1 MSTQYA
7 FGQIVTNGLVLSLD
21 AADKNSY
28 PGSGTVWNDLTANK
42 YIGTLTN
49 GPTFSSTNNGA
60 IVLDGV
66 NDYVPISPESSG
78 SAAGSFTWEVWYRP
92 LNLNNTATPFNRG
105 RDVGASFSWSL
116 TSQVSSSTGQFIAA
130 ITTTSAGT
138 VTFYATSSMAAGVTA
153 SAGIWSCIV
162 GTWTAGSKIDLYIN
176 GAFAGTLATATTS
189 LRTSTTGWNVG
200 SLSDTTFSTGS
211 VAASR
216 VYNRVLS
223 ADEIKQNYE
232 ALKSRF
238 GL

>member
-1 MSTQYA
+1 MGISGGPY
-7 FGQIVTNGLVLSLD
+7 IVRDSSLILELD
-21 AADKNSY
+21 AADNNSY
-28 PGSGTVWNDLTANK
+28 SGSGTTWTDLTANK

-105 RDVGASFSWSL
+105 RDDGGFSWSL

-130 ITTTSAGT
+130 ITTTSAGA
-138 VTFYATSSMAAGVTA
+138 VTFYATSSIAAGVTA

-189 LRTSTTGWNVG
+189 LRTSTTGWNIG
-200 SLSDTTFSTGS
+200 SLANTAFSTGS
-211 VAASR
+211 VAAAR
-216 VYNRVLS
+216 AYNRVLS

>member
-1 MSTQYA
+1 MGISGGPY
-7 FGQIVTNGLVLSLD
+7 IVRDSSLVLELD

-28 PGSGTVWNDLTANK
+28 PGSGTTWTDLTANK

-78 SAAGSFTWEVWYRP
+78 SNAGNFTWEVWYRP
-92 LNLNNTATPFNRG
+92 LNLNAVAYPLNRG
-105 RDVGASFSWSL
+105 RDVGASFSWSA
-116 TSQVSSSTGQFIAA
+116 TTEVAASTGRFSAG
-130 ITTTSAGT
+130 ITTITPSLIT
-138 VTFYATSSMAAGVTA
+138 LTATSSIAAGITA
-153 SAGIWSCIV
+153 SAGTWSCIV
-162 GTWTAGSKIDLYIN
+162 GTWTAGSKIELYVN
-176 GAFAGTLATATTS
+176 GALAGITSTTNTS
-189 LRTSTTGWNVG
+189 LRSSTLGWNVG
-200 SLSDTTFSTGS
+200 SLSNTTFGTGS
-211 VAASR
+211 VAAAR